1 MNLSCPAQARNE
13 APFATPGRL
22 ALPAARVALSVANDT
37 VSLSTNA
44 TALYVTLTTLANGA
58 FDDNSF
64 LLLPSEPRSV
74 RFLPFDSFDAALLA
88 RSLRVEHLAEN
99 QGLGV

>member
-1 MNLSCPAQARNE
+1 MKKFRFVC
-13 APFATPGRL
+13 RL
-22 ALPAARVALSVANDT
+22 AIHTLRRLTFKALLEKIKGPVQVPFN
-37 VSLSTNA
+37 VM
-44 TALYVTLTTLANGA
+44 ANGA

-99 QGLGV
+99 QGLEV